1 MCAALLITG
10 GAERTFFDELA
21 ARIVV
26 KRLFSAVAE
35 GADPIDVA
43 PYRTAPIAP

>member
-26 KRLFSAVAE
+26 KRLFSVTTSAVVAITLLIRDAE
-35 GADPIDVA
+35 
-43 PYRTAPIAP
+43 